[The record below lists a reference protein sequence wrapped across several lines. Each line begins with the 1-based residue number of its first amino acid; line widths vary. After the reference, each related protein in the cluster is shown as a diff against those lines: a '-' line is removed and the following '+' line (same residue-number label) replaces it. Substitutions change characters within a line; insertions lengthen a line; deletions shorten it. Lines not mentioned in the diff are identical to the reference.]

1 MEIEIIPDIEDAA
14 EEMLK
19 KLDRISDMLEVLIH
33 SHARRL
39 TLEQEYGRSF
49 KKYDIAGKDDELCI
63 HDIPLSEE
71 CDGCAAMEAA
81 EERKNE
87 RK

>member
-1 MEIEIIPDIEDAA
+1 MDKRIEAQEYIIA
-14 EEMLK
+14 
-19 KLDRISDMLEVLIH
+19 MLEVLVH